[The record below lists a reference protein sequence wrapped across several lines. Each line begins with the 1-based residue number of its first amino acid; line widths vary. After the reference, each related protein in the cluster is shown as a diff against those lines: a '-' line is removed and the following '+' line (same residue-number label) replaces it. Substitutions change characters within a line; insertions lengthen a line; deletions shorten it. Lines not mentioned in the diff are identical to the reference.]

1 MDWVLPPL
9 TRRAVDKGAGWSK
22 GTQIALNIL
31 EWRAIL
37 CAKVKL
43 DTAFMSVAQI
53 LDLVY
58 AAIPEATLDLD
69 CDMHWCYERGYKNVV
84 RRDITYDCGHIDP
97 SCKGLEPCRCVLA

>member
-58 AAIPEATLDLD
+58 AAIPEVTLDLD
-69 CDMHWCYERGYKNVV
+69 YDMH
-84 RRDITYDCGHIDP
+84 
-97 SCKGLEPCRCVLA
+97 